1 MSALI
6 WQLLAS
12 STKGIEYIIAII
24 GLGSFLLFL
33 KWLKTPEER
42 PQKAVLDRGTRIG
55 PALRNLPYAIQN
67 RWIMRPGVGGV
78 KEAVRARFRR

>member
-12 STKGIEYIIAII
+12 STKGIEYIIAIV

-33 KWLKTPEER
+33 RVLKPVDRSKR
-42 PQKAVLDRGTRIG
+42 PYWMKR
-55 PALRNLPYAIQN
+55 
-67 RWIMRPGVGGV
+67 
-78 KEAVRARFRR
+78 